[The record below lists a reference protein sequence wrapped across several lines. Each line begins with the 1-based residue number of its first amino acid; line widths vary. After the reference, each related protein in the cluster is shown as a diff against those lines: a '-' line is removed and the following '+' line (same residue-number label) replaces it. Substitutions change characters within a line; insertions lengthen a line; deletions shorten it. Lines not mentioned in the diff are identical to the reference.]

1 MFNQKFTE
9 KDMIGNGA
17 IYKSVNQVELKNLKF
32 VVPTQEIVE
41 EFETIVSLYFHDM
54 ESLTAENMILSRLC
68 KMLIP
73 QLVSGK
79 RILKF

>member
-1 MFNQKFTE
+1 
-9 KDMIGNGA
+9 MIGNGA

-54 ESLTAENMILSRLC
+54 ESLTAENMILSRLY